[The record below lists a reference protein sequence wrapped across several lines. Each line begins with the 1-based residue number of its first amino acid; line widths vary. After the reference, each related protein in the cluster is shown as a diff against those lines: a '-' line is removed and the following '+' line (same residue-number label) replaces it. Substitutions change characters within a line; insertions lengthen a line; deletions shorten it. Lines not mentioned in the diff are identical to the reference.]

1 MTLLNEQLILQAWN
15 HNASPWIEAL
25 ESREI
30 ASRELVT
37 NRAILEA
44 VPDIPS
50 VNVLDLGCGEG
61 WLSRALNEL
70 GREVIGVDA
79 VPMFLETAKAKGG
92 GDFKLC
98 RYEHICRRTVGTT
111 VDLAVANFS
120 LLGRQ
125 SVELAFRRLR
135 PLLNYGGHFVVQT
148 LHPHVTCGDH
158 AYKDGWREGSWA
170 GVSER
175 FKEAAPWYFR
185 TLESWLKLFSDTGY
199 SLTQIKE
206 PINPETNKPASVIF
220 IAQKVD
226 L

>member
-25 ESREI
+25 EAREI

-37 NRAILEA
+37 NHAILETLQ
-44 VPDIPS
+44 DIPS
-50 VNVLDLGCGEG
+50 HTVLDLGCGEG
-61 WLSRALNEL
+61 WLSRALADE
-70 GREVIGVDA
+70 GRKVVGIDA

-92 GDFKLC
+92 GDYKLC
-98 RYEHICRRTVGTT
+98 RYEHICRRTVGST

-125 SVELAFRRLR
+125 SVELVFRRLR

-148 LHPHVTCGDH
+148 LHPHTSCGDLP
-158 AYKDGWREGSWA
+158 YKDGWREGSWA
-170 GVSER
+170 GISER

-185 TLESWLKLFSDTGY
+185 TLETWLQLFGKTGY
-199 SLTQIKE
+199 QLVMIKE
-206 PINPETNKPASVIF
+206 PLNPKTQKAASIIF
-220 IAQKVD
+220 VAQKIDV
-226 L
+226 